1 MVPTFE
7 VNRVDENKLRELVNI
22 IFKKKI
28 ANVSSSVLQNVIVY
42 LKLKPTYILCTR
54 GGYSTN

>member
-1 MVPTFE
+1 MDSFMVPTFE

-28 ANVSSSVLQNVIVY
+28 TNMSSSVLQNVIVY
-42 LKLKPTYILCTR
+42 LKHD
-54 GGYSTN
+54 N

>member
-1 MVPTFE
+1 MGSFMVPTFE

-22 IFKKKI
+22 IFKKKV

-42 LKLKPTYILCTR
+42 LKHD
-54 GGYSTN
+54 N

>member
-28 ANVSSSVLQNVIVY
+28 TNMSSSVLQNVIVY
-42 LKLKPTYILCTR
+42 LKHD
-54 GGYSTN
+54 N